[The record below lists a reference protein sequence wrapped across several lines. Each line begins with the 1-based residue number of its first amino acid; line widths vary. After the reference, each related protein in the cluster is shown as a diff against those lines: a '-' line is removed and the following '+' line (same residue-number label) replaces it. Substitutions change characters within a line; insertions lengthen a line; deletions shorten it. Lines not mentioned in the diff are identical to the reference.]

1 VGEQGG
7 ELLELPLLSPRV
19 NRLFRQ
25 GKLVLEANG
34 RLTGDV
40 TEIRFGASA
49 VSSRGALLKV
59 PGPGAAED
67 AGRLSGYPS
76 GQLRVAAFGHRKF
89 GRVRQTPGP
98 KVVVRGRQ
106 IRQKCG

>member
-1 VGEQGG
+1 MGEQGG

-34 RLTGDV
+34 RFTGDV

-49 VSSRGALLKV
+49 VSSIDPGRSLKV
-59 PGPGAAED
+59 
-67 AGRLSGYPS
+67 
-76 GQLRVAAFGHRKF
+76 
-89 GRVRQTPGP
+89 
-98 KVVVRGRQ
+98 
-106 IRQKCG
+106 